1 MVIWKKKDFGF
12 HFTLTNPLTSD
23 EVDRWRMEVK
33 HAVQQLQGGFLVFV
47 NMIDC
52 ELIPADG
59 KPILE
64 DLQIFCK
71 ENGMIRSVVILGDN
85 ITVMQMKLI
94 AKKTGIYEWERYIDA
109 SSHPDWEELGMNWII
124 HGIDPDIIAKSSVS
138 CIKSQ

>member
-12 HFTLTNPLTSD
+12 HFTLSSPLTSD
-23 EVDRWRMEVK
+23 EVDRWRTEVEQ
-33 HAVQQLQGGFLVFV
+33 AVRQMRGGFRVFV
-47 NMIDC
+47 NMVDC
-52 ELIPADG
+52 ELIPAEG

-71 ENGMIRSVVILGDN
+71 ENGMIRSVVILGDD
-85 ITVMQMKLI
+85 ITVMQMKLV

-124 HGIDPDIIAKSSVS
+124 NGIDPDGIAKPLVS